1 MSPEDQK
8 IFAKALMRA
17 GGSASALANILKV
30 TKQSV
35 SLWSHGKTPSGTN
48 MRKMEYFIAGYLDEN
63 EPPRESLPRKRAST
77 ERPPNVDRTDGTN
90 RTKGGG

>member
-1 MSPEDQK
+1 
-8 IFAKALMRA
+8 
-17 GGSASALANILKV
+17 
-30 TKQSV
+30 
-35 SLWSHGKTPSGTN
+35 